1 MASEMEVEMEVGFEE
16 SSESDG
22 DVAEEG
28 EGEGQL
34 EEAQGGDIRPYMYEP
49 EAEQAEQRAAANDHD
64 AEEPLGRF
72 GNTEWYHPHLS
83 L

>member
-1 MASEMEVEMEVGFEE
+1 MASEMEVEMEVVFEE

-28 EGEGQL
+28 QGQL
-34 EEAQGGDIRPYMYEP
+34 EAQGGDIRPYMYEP
-49 EAEQAEQRAAANDHD
+49 EAEQGAAANDPD